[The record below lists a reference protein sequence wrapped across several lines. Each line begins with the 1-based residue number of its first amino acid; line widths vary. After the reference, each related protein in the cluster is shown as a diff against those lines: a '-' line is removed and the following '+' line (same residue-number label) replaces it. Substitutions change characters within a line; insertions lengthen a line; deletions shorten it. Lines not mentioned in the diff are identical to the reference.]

1 MESPG
6 TPPLCPVPS
15 ASLCTCVWCVLLLS
29 VPPSPAWCR
38 ARGISELTSQGERQP
53 PTQLPSLVWAGH
65 GLSFLD
71 PERQGWKRTDSGAR
85 CGLGE
90 ETQLSPCDAAC
101 LLSWKP
107 KPLSFEGPIKV
118 QDIISTLAFS
128 GRPQPSLRE
137 VTAAGIPRSD
147 TASEFCPHHPSPV
160 LAGDDSLS
168 DHKSP
173 LLSASWPPPLWK

>member
-1 MESPG
+1 M
-6 TPPLCPVPS
+6 LF
-15 ASLCTCVWCVLLLS
+15 LS
-29 VPPSPAWCR
+29 VPPSLAWRR
-38 ARGISELTSQGERQP
+38 ARGISDLTSWGERRP
-53 PTQLPSLVWAGH
+53 PTQLPSWVRTEH

-118 QDIISTLAFS
+118 QDIISALALC
-128 GRPQPSLRE
+128 GRPQPCLWE
-137 VTAAGIPRSD
+137 VTAAGIPGSD
-147 TASEFCPHHPSPV
+147 TASEFCPHHPSAV
-160 LAGDDSLS
+160 LAGDDSLC